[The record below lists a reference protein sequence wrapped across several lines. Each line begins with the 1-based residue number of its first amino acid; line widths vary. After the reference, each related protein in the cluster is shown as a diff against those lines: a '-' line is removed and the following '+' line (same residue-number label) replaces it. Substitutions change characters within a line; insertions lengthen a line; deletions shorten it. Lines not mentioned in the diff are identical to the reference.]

1 MRLIKQKKI
10 YGKGTNPI
18 YKLATHHGLRTA
30 PNDKRDVAFF
40 DDQGPLRQRLGLPVY
55 DAFDDL
61 MEKTVMYA
69 GEKYIKWLVT
79 MIKWWLEE
87 RIAHNQVD
95 LSSRA
100 ALRILGWEPDTPL
113 KAAVEYFAIEW
124 ELAEPAD
131 VSSLEYA
138 TGTSDM
144 TEGTFPFGNE
154 FVVDHR

>member
-1 MRLIKQKKI
+1 MQVRVISNNKFNI
-10 YGKGTNPI
+10 I
-18 YKLATHHGLRTA
+18 A
-30 PNDKRDVAFF
+30 
-40 DDQGPLRQRLGLPVY
+40 DQ
-55 DAFDDL
+55 
-61 MEKTVMYA
+61 
-69 GEKYIKWLVT
+69 WS
-79 MIKWWLEE
+79 EE

-100 ALRILGWEPDTPL
+100 ALRMLGWEPDTPL

-124 ELAEPAD
+124 ELAEPAE